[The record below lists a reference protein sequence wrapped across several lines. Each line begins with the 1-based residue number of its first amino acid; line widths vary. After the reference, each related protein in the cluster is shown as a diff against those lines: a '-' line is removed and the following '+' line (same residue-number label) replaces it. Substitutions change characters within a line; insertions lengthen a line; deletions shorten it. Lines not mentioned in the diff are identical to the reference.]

1 MESEPNNRQEGVD
14 AKCGNDG
21 PSSSMQVKPDDFKQD
36 ARLDSTL
43 EEAARRRNLSTLNVK
58 SIIHVRSLICICI
71 CICGVKWQERPM
83 FVYSLA
89 SQTPLISKER

>member
-1 MESEPNNRQEGVD
+1 MEPEPNNKQEGVD

-21 PSSSMQVKPDDFKQD
+21 PSGSMQVKPDDFKQD

-58 SIIHVRSLICICI
+58 SIIHVSSDSKYIRAIT
-71 CICGVKWQERPM
+71 K
-83 FVYSLA
+83 LA
-89 SQTPLISKER
+89 IQTLSFEVQAWNKFR